1 MGASEG
7 LADGASEGLADG
19 ASEGVA
25 DGVTV
30 EAGHAAPFP
39 RSQHFSVPH
48 GATRSLLDLTLQVD
62 FWTSQRSLGIVP
74 SILLL

>member
-48 GATRSLLDLTLQVD
+48 GATRSGLPALAWQY
-62 FWTSQRSLGIVP
+62 WTSQRSLGNVP
-74 SILLL
+74 SISLS

>member
-30 EAGHAAPFP
+30 GAGHAAPFP
-39 RSQHFSVPH
+39 RSQQSVEPH
-48 GATRSLLDLTLQVD
+48 GATTDAIGRS
-62 FWTSQRSLGIVP
+62 
-74 SILLL
+74 